1 MKVPLTFQQDKQHTA
16 VKLYRR
22 VLLATL
28 GFVLLGL
35 SGAGCG
41 GQSGPDQS
49 IIQGEV
55 FIPPT
60 PAVTSTSPPDTP
72 MAPPSTTPL
81 AAEAF
86 RPSPTPVCFN
96 SLTYLED
103 LSIPDG
109 TLVSPGESL
118 DKRWLVENSGSCNWD
133 ASYALQ
139 LVAGLDLDVPETQAL
154 YPARSGSTATIRI
167 IFTAPS
173 EPNTYRSAWQA
184 FNPQGEAFGDPIFIE
199 VTVANP

>member
-1 MKVPLTFQQDKQHTA
+1 MMKDPLTFRQIKQHTA
-16 VKLYRR
+16 VKFYRR
-22 VLLATL
+22 VLLATML
-28 GFVLLGL
+28 FVLLGL
-35 SGAGCG
+35 SLAACG

-49 IIQGEV
+49 SIQGEV

-60 PAVTSTSPPDTP
+60 PAVTNTPPLVTPSPTP
-72 MAPPSTTPL
+72 P

-86 RPSPTPVCFN
+86 RPSPTPACSN

-109 TLVSPGESL
+109 TLVNPGESL

-139 LVAGLDLDVPETQAL
+139 LVAGPELDVPETQAL

-184 FNPQGEAFGDPIFIE
+184 YNPQGEAFGDPIFIE
-199 VTVANP
+199 VTVVNP